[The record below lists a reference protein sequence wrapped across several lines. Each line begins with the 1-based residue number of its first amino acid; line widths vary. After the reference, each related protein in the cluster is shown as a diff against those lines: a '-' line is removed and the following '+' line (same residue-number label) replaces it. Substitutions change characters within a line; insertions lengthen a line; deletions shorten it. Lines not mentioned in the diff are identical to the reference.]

1 MSLLLQGVL
10 SVRVPQLVLKGS
22 MGLIEDSTRNCTEE
36 VHTYAMICMCAV
48 EHVVCACEMFVL
60 SS

>member
-22 MGLIEDSTRNCTEE
+22 MGLIEDSTRNCTE
-36 VHTYAMICMCAV
+36 HM
-48 EHVVCACEMFVL
+48 L
-60 SS
+60 